1 MNSKVLFIY
10 NFKKLFEI
18 LNEIKKNLN
27 FEIRFID
34 EKDYKNLNLNNF
46 QNYLIIMN
54 YSSNNIKNCLEV
66 KKLPIKLSNLIE
78 KINLSF
84 LRNKFNHQ

>member
-54 YSSNNIKNCLEV
+54 YSSNNINL
-66 KKLPIKLSNLIE
+66 LSLY
-78 KINLSF
+78 F
-84 LRNKFNHQ
+84 R